1 MPPETPWSSIS
12 PLRFLRDVATQGE
25 VTLTV
30 APRPDVAT
38 GLWWQIV
45 WTGEDGAVRSVA
57 AQELD
62 LLMRRAAE
70 AEMRAREDWRRDV
83 EDAPQGPPDG
93 AGATGARR

>member
-1 MPPETPWSSIS
+1 MAQEMPWSSIS
-12 PLRFLRDVATQGE
+12 PTRFLRDVATQGE

-57 AQELD
+57 AQDLA
-62 LLMRRAAE
+62 LLMRRAA
-70 AEMRAREDWRRDV
+70 ARELAAREAWEAGPGRQ
-83 EDAPQGPPDG
+83 DAPQRP
-93 AGATGARR
+93 